1 MLKDKLSEGFI
12 LAPGI
17 YDALT
22 GLIAAKAGAEAIYLS
37 GASIAY
43 TRFGRSDIGLVS
55 VSEVHDTLAAITD
68 RIDIPVIVDADTG
81 FGNALNVQRTVRQFE
96 RVGASAIQ
104 LEDQSFPKRC
114 GHLAGKTLVSK
125 NEMVGKIKASLDARK
140 NENTLI
146 IARTDALA
154 ANLITSDVDETDAS
168 FVLGERTTEGF
179 FKVKNGPEAA
189 ISRGLSYAPY
199 ADLVWCETGT
209 PDIGYAKDFA
219 DAIREKYPDK
229 LLAYNCSPSFNWK
242 KSLSDNE
249 IETFQEQLS
258 SFGYKFQFI
267 TLAGFHALNTS
278 MFELASK
285 YKGGNMSAYVELQQK
300 EFAMEKDGFTSVKHQ
315 REVGA
320 GYFDTVSTI
329 ISEGDASTLALTGS
343 TEEEQF

>member
-1 MLKDKLSEGFI
+1 MLKNKLSEGFI

-22 GLIAAKAGAEAIYLS
+22 GLIAAKAGAEAVYLS

-140 NENTLI
+140 NENTVI
-146 IARTDALA
+146 IARTDARAVEGLDAAFDRAAAYRDAGADILFIEAPQSLEEMKNITATFGNELPLLA
-154 ANLITSDVDETDAS
+154 NMV
-168 FVLGERTTEGF
+168 EGG
-179 FKVKNGPEAA
+179 KTP
-189 ISRGLSYAPY
+189 ISSVNEL
-199 ADLVWCETGT
+199 E
-209 PDIGYAKDFA
+209 DIGYHLAIFPGGAVRAIAHHLNAYYSGLLRDGNNKKFSQKMYDF
-219 DAIREKYPDK
+219 DGLNEVIGTKE
-229 LLAYNCSPSFNWK
+229 LLAQGK
-242 KSLSDNE
+242 KYE
-249 IETFQEQLS
+249 
-258 SFGYKFQFI
+258 
-267 TLAGFHALNTS
+267 
-278 MFELASK
+278 
-285 YKGGNMSAYVELQQK
+285 
-300 EFAMEKDGFTSVKHQ
+300 
-315 REVGA
+315 
-320 GYFDTVSTI
+320 
-329 ISEGDASTLALTGS
+329 
-343 TEEEQF
+343 

>member
-22 GLIAAKAGAEAIYLS
+22 GLIAAKAGAEAVYLS

-81 FGNALNVQRTVRQFE
+81 SGNALNVQRTVRQFE

-140 NENTLI
+140 NENTVI
-146 IARTDALA
+146 IARTDARAVEGLDAAFDRAAAYRDAGADILFIEAPQSLEEMKNITATFGNELPLLA
-154 ANLITSDVDETDAS
+154 NMVEGGKTPIAS
-168 FVLGERTTEGF
+168 ATEL
-179 FKVKNGPEAA
+179 E
-189 ISRGLSYAPY
+189 
-199 ADLVWCETGT
+199 
-209 PDIGYAKDFA
+209 DIGYHLAIFPGGAVRAIAHHLSAYYSGLLRDGNNKKFSEKMYDF
-219 DAIREKYPDK
+219 DGLNEVIGTKE
-229 LLAYNCSPSFNWK
+229 LLAQG
-242 KSLSDNE
+242 
-249 IETFQEQLS
+249 I
-258 SFGYKFQFI
+258 
-267 TLAGFHALNTS
+267 
-278 MFELASK
+278 K
-285 YKGGNMSAYVELQQK
+285 YE
-300 EFAMEKDGFTSVKHQ
+300 
-315 REVGA
+315 
-320 GYFDTVSTI
+320 
-329 ISEGDASTLALTGS
+329 
-343 TEEEQF
+343 